1 MMARKQIMTGLK
13 PSRLI
18 SQSNN
23 RTGNIQE
30 TGNKSNCRAMKISA
44 EKRIYNVMKNIN
56 LMDMEQKL
64 TLSMTNTVVQMPEGV
79 EGPAV
84 SLFRNMTCVNPCD
97 TVNLWEFLLTADY
110 YDWVE
115 VYRWSNDKKER
126 ERIKKFDLP
135 CVTVAGIFDTRA
147 KKRLQHI
154 HSRCICIDIDG
165 KQNPNVRRRWGLAK
179 KILKKQF
186 SSLCYAGLSI
196 GGNGLCLVFRIAY
209 PERHKDQFYA
219 LVDEIQERT
228 GLIVDESGSDV
239 VRLRVASYDPKP
251 YFNPN
256 AVPYLHCKPNRYAAP
271 RKIKRPMTAKVEEKA
286 KQRCYLL
293 IDIICEK
300 KKDITR
306 GRKIWIGIGQA
317 LAGLFGDVEG
327 RRLFHLVSQWHPD
340 YYHTECESM
349 FEWCMRR
356 HSEVDIATFFYHC
369 RVHGLTF
376 K

>member
-1 MMARKQIMTGLK
+1 MT
-13 PSRLI
+13 
-18 SQSNN
+18 
-23 RTGNIQE
+23 E
-30 TGNKSNCRAMKISA
+30 
-44 EKRIYNVMKNIN
+44 E
-56 LMDMEQKL
+56 
-64 TLSMTNTVVQMPEGV
+64 TVVYAPSNRRSALRGRGSGRTAFFDRMGWEL
-79 EGPAV
+79 AV
-84 SLFRNMTCVNPCD
+84 GCRTAECCEFWVYGAVFPIGFVGCVSV
-97 TVNLWEFLLTADY
+97 TAFLG
-110 YDWVE
+110 
-115 VYRWSNDKKER
+115 RR
-126 ERIKKFDLP
+126 GLP
-135 CVTVAGIFDTRA
+135 ILIAVT
-147 KKRLQHI
+147 
-154 HSRCICIDIDG
+154 S
-165 KQNPNVRRRWGLAK
+165 PVRMGD
-179 KILKKQF
+179 
-186 SSLCYAGLSI
+186 
-196 GGNGLCLVFRIAY
+196 GLCCVFRVHN
-209 PERHKDQFYA
+209 PERLEAHRYA
-219 LVDEIQERT
+219 FVDEMQART
-228 GLIVDESGSDV
+228 LPIADECGSDV

-271 RKIKRPMTAKVEEKA
+271 RKIKRPMTAKAEEKA

-369 RVHGLTF
+369 RVHGITF